1 MNVSIKTFKSH
12 LVSRTSCPLTIL
24 IPRRYGWNEWTLKS
38 HTIFLPL
45 CHKMWVLKK
54 KLQEEEKLAPG
65 PGVTSENHEVLLC
78 LLVSVTHRC
87 CHRCILLRL
96 FGTKAPE
103 RPRLREKRRNS
114 GKKTQHGRWNK
125 HADQTG
131 ICGWNLLV
139 LDMWSHT
146 TFCSDKCDKTEFAG
160 T

>member
-87 CHRCILLRL
+87 CHRRILLRL

-103 RPRLREKRRNS
+103 RPRLREKRRNW
-114 GKKTQHGRWNK
+114 GKKRPSMEGETSTPTKQGYAVGIFWSSIFEATQRIEKLASFKVPPK
-125 HADQTG
+125 H
-131 ICGWNLLV
+131 
-139 LDMWSHT
+139 
-146 TFCSDKCDKTEFAG
+146 
-160 T
+160 